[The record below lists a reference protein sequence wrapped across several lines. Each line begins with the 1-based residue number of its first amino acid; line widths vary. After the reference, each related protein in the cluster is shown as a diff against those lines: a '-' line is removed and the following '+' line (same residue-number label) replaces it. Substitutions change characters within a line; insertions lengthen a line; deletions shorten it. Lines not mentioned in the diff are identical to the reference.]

1 MTSTTMTSRA
11 MIPMPQ
17 TTYVITAAMKFDNS
31 RQFLLRPLTSHSLVR
46 KSQELTERIWKNIE
60 PKLIPLMTE
69 LKGKRLERIHVQL
82 LITRHSLV
90 GKLLKA
96 YSIQRSIADIIP
108 GLADV
113 CEMPVF
119 KKITWDTPMDVE
131 VTEDDF
137 LPAMLTLPQ
146 LIDQWRDETDTKLL
160 RIMDPS
166 AELEKH
172 RDRLAL
178 ATTVFHCTGCAKSIA
193 YPRILVHGCM
203 SHFYRAQP
211 NDGLEANPTLHALW
225 KAQEYQTWNFANDS
239 ISLANQPRVRGAI
252 ETITKA
258 CNLDPKSTTAQEM
271 DELDARL
278 ECVGCCSSGIFNR
291 NPDERFIMDWR
302 TAVSYQSFECD
313 HLLIF
318 IFQVDSLPR
327 LSAAMGMPE

>member
-1 MTSTTMTSRA
+1 
-11 MIPMPQ
+11 
-17 TTYVITAAMKFDNS
+17 
-31 RQFLLRPLTSHSLVR
+31 
-46 KSQELTERIWKNIE
+46 
-60 PKLIPLMTE
+60 
-69 LKGKRLERIHVQL
+69 
-82 LITRHSLV
+82 
-90 GKLLKA
+90 
-96 YSIQRSIADIIP
+96 
-108 GLADV
+108 
-113 CEMPVF
+113 
-119 KKITWDTPMDVE
+119 
-131 VTEDDF
+131 
-137 LPAMLTLPQ
+137 
-146 LIDQWRDETDTKLL
+146 
-160 RIMDPS
+160 
-166 AELEKH
+166 
-172 RDRLAL
+172 
-178 ATTVFHCTGCAKSIA
+178 
-193 YPRILVHGCM
+193 M